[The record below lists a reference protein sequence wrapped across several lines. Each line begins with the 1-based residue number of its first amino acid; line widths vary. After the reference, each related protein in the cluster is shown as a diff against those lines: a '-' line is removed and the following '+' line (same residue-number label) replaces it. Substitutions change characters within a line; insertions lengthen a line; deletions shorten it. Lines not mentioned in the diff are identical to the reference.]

1 MSRPIFA
8 LSTILG
14 AVLGTH
20 FATPVAAQ
28 SAGAEVAAAAV
39 YRELAQCRALRD
51 VPARVACYDGIAMPA
66 ALPAAATPATVSA
79 AAAAAAAGAAPAS
92 PAPVAASFGLSV
104 VPAAPARQSIDSRI
118 VGAFEGWSSG
128 TRLRLEN
135 GQVWEVVDTTRASY
149 DIKAPAV
156 RIKRGVLGSF
166 FMEVAGVSATPR
178 VRRVE

>member
-66 ALPAAATPATVSA
+66 ALPAAATPATASA
-79 AAAAAAAGAAPAS
+79 AAAAAGSAPAS

-135 GQVWEVVDTTRASY
+135 GQVWEVVDTTRASF
-149 DIKAPAV
+149 DIKAPVV

>member
-66 ALPAAATPATVSA
+66 ASPAAATPATASA
-79 AAAAAAAGAAPAS
+79 AAAAAGSAPAS

-149 DIKAPAV
+149 DINAPAV

>member
-1 MSRPIFA
+1 MSRPVFA

-66 ALPAAATPATVSA
+66 ALPAAATPATASA
-79 AAAAAAAGAAPAS
+79 AAAVAGSAPAS